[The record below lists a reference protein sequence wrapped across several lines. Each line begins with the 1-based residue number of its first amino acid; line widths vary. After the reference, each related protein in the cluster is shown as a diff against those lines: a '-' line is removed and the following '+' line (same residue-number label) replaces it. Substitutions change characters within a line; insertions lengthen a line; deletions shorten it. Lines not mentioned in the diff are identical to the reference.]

1 VRRGLGGV
9 PQDKT
14 AGPRTRGAAGTKPG
28 GAICGEDVRCA
39 MCDMQPRRGGARGGG
54 EAGWLGMDV
63 DVDVEW
69 DRVGVGMGEKGE
81 GG

>member
-1 VRRGLGGV
+1 
-9 PQDKT
+9 
-14 AGPRTRGAAGTKPG
+14 
-28 GAICGEDVRCA
+28 